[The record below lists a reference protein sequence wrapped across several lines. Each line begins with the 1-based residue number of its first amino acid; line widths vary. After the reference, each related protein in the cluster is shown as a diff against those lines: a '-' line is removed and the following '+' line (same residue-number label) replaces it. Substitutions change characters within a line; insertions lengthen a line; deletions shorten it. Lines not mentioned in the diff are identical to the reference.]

1 MYFIEIYVASNFG
14 DFLENDFWTP
24 PRQEGRA
31 LGPHGQFFL
40 CFIYKISVQM
50 VCPSVRFLDPSLQ
63 APLLSILY
71 MTKLVKFYLLLFRL
85 DLDIFWAER
94 CGHGLG

>member
-1 MYFIEIYVASNFG
+1 
-14 DFLENDFWTP
+14 
-24 PRQEGRA
+24 
-31 LGPHGQFFL
+31 
-40 CFIYKISVQM
+40 M